1 MLTALWTVF
10 AVAVMAGVF
19 AGCVIVV
26 TIGIRLFEN
35 WLARRQQKIAERA

>member
-1 MLTALWTVF
+1 MLTALWTLF

-26 TIGIRLFEN
+26 ATGIRLFEN
-35 WLARRQQKIAERA
+35 WLARRRQTVAK